1 MGCGN
6 LMGRAECPIKSVRA
20 ANGIMQ
26 DYLLLEGFL
35 GGATIKID
43 EIRFNNLINSN
54 EAIKQIWDTEDA
66 FSILANSFIELEE
79 LGFKFQVQRLI

>member
-1 MGCGN
+1 
-6 LMGRAECPIKSVRA
+6 MGRAECPIKSVRA